1 MAKREKLYAS
11 VRETAGRLLDE
22 VKDRMPDKAVIRSF
36 LCYDARDLPE
46 GPLPSDYGE
55 ADIELQIAYFAPESM
70 GKSLW
75 LIEPAK
81 LRDQWATFKRV
92 SLTAP
97 WDDVPRD

>member
-1 MAKREKLYAS
+1 
-11 VRETAGRLLDE
+11 
-22 VKDRMPDKAVIRSF
+22 MPDKAVIRSF